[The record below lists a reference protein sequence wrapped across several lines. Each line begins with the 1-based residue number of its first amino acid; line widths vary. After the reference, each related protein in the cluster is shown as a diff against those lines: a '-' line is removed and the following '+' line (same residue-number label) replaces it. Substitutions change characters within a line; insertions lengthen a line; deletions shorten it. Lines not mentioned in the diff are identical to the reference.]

1 MTQYRLLLA
10 ALLAA
15 FALTACSTD
24 EGGMGMTQEPAEPA
38 PTADQAAPAPT
49 GEQEA
54 PPAME
59 QTAPA
64 AEDPKAAPA
73 TN

>member
-15 FALTACSTD
+15 FALAACSTD
-24 EGGMGMTQEPAEPA
+24 EGGMAEPAA

-59 QTAPA
+59 QTAPT
-64 AEDPKAAPA
+64 AEDPKAAPPA
-73 TN
+73 NN